1 MAVFSFKRAKHLIII
16 PALWSGS
23 CVADI
28 TLATHAYQAKQ
39 YGYAVTLL
47 RPHLA
52 SNPEAQYLM
61 AKIHQQGGHGVT
73 KNINQAINWFSK
85 AANAKHP
92 AATYALGQL
101 FERGIDI
108 GANYPQAKQWYL
120 KGAQLNHAASQTA
133 LAAML
138 LEGRGGARDQLEGI
152 AWLQLAAENGE
163 VLAAGMLQQ
172 QLKKLTPAM
181 QLQLQNRLQALSA
194 EITPTTQANNPTRS
208 SIHAKESK

>member
-1 MAVFSFKRAKHLIII
+1 MAVFKFKHTKFLIYIAI
-16 PALWSGS
+16 FWSGIS
-23 CVADI
+23 AANI
-28 TLATHAYQAKQ
+28 TPATHAYQAKQ

-101 FERGIDI
+101 FERGMDI
-108 GANYPQAKQWYL
+108 SANYPQAKQWYL

-138 LEGRGGARDQLEGI
+138 LEGRGGARDQLHLRYGI
-152 AWLQLAAENGE
+152 RW
-163 VLAAGMLQQ
+163 
-172 QLKKLTPAM
+172 
-181 QLQLQNRLQALSA
+181 
-194 EITPTTQANNPTRS
+194 
-208 SIHAKESK
+208 